1 MSRQDISMDAK
12 YGEVKVTDN
21 LTGKAIYPFTL
32 LDSNGMPAP
41 DGCCY
46 GEVTVPSGIER
57 LYRDEMG
64 IHVHVPYQPI
74 YKKLVIRLR
83 KDSGTEKPEYVL
95 NPSDNRVW
103 FPVYIERADGVHTAV
118 CLSELPEYNAEG
130 NFNLLLRDS
139 YLTLYSGA
147 ETDFQ
152 IRASK
157 VQNEMFL
164 LKATAGNL
172 YQYPNTGVGLID
184 YLHSNLE
191 NNGLA
196 AKLQSEFTNDKM
208 IIKNAYMDSA
218 TGELLLEVEEKEDL
232 NG

>member
-1 MSRQDISMDAK
+1 MNAR
-12 YGEVKVTDN
+12 YGEVNVTDN

-32 LDSNGMPAP
+32 LDADGMPDP
-41 DGCCY
+41 DTCCY
-46 GEVTVPSGIER
+46 GEVMVLSGIER
-57 LYRDEMG
+57 LYRDETG
-64 IHVHVPYQPI
+64 IHVHIPYQPV
-74 YKKLVIRLR
+74 YQKLVIRLR
-83 KDSGTEKPEYVL
+83 KDSGTENPEYVL

-103 FPVYIERADGVHTAV
+103 FPVYVEKADGEYTAV
-118 CLSELPEYNAEG
+118 RLSELPEYNADG
-130 NFNLLLRDS
+130 HFNLLLRDS
-139 YLTLYSGA
+139 YLALYSGA

-152 IRASK
+152 FRASK

-164 LKATAGNL
+164 LKAAAGNL
-172 YQYPNTGVGLID
+172 YQYPSTGVGLID

-208 IIKNAYMDSA
+208 IIKNAYMDSV
-218 TGELLLEVEEKEDL
+218 TGELLLEVEEKEDS